1 MALEV
6 TDATFQAEVLQ
17 SDVPVLVDFWSQ
29 GCGPCLRMA
38 PVIDELATENEGKA
52 KVVKANVENAMEM
65 AGQYGITMLPTL
77 IVFKGGQ
84 PVDQTIGA
92 QNKVALQA
100 MIDEAIG

>member
-6 TDATFQAEVLQ
+6 TDATFAAEVLQ

-38 PVIDELATENEGKA
+38 PVIDELAKDNEGKA
-52 KVVKANVENAMEM
+52 KVVKANIENAMEI
-65 AGQYGITMLPTL
+65 AGQYQITMLPTL
-77 IVFKGGQ
+77 LVFKGGQ
-84 PVDQTIGA
+84 VIDQTIGA
-92 QNKVALQA
+92 QDKASLQA